1 MTNDLMIVPLSAN
14 DMQAQVNAIQ
24 AVMEKVMKEDVH
36 YGLVPGCGDKPA
48 LLKPGAEKICLMFGL
63 AASFEIQERQ
73 LERGHREYTIICTLK
88 SRSGAIMGQGVG
100 TCSTMESKYRY
111 RGNEAVSTGQ
121 PVPKAYWDNN
131 RDNKYIGGKGFI
143 AQKIEIDG
151 REQWVICEKGDK
163 KENPDIAD
171 TYNTVLKM
179 AKKRSHVDATLTTTA
194 ASDFFTQDIEDIVDG
209 EAVPTTPKAEV
220 VRTEPVPQR
229 SDDEPPPYDPDQ
241 HGGAPSEGMVFKYKP
256 PFKRKDEIK
265 SLGAR
270 WNKETST
277 WDSPKPL
284 TAFTEFLAM

>member
-1 MTNDLMIVPLSAN
+1 MTNELMIVPLSAK
-14 DMQAQVNAIQ
+14 DMQVQVNAIQ
-24 AVMEKVMKEDVH
+24 EVMKQVMEDNVH
-36 YGLVPGCGDKPA
+36 YGKVPGCGDKPT

-73 LERGHREYTIICTLK
+73 LERSHREYTVVCTLK
-88 SRSGAIMGQGVG
+88 SRSGAVMGQGVG

-111 RGNEAVSTGQ
+111 RGNEALSTGR
-121 PVPKAYWDNN
+121 PVPREYWDNN
-131 RDNKYIGGKGFI
+131 KDPSYLGGKGFV
-143 AQKIEIDG
+143 AQKIDG
-151 REQWVICEKGDK
+151 QWMICEKGER

-171 TYNTVLKM
+171 TYNTVLKI

-209 EAVPTTPKAEV
+209 DAVPTRPKVEV
-220 VRTEPVPQR
+220 VTTEAAPQR

-241 HGGAPSEGMVFKYKP
+241 HGGAPSEGIVFKYKP

-265 SLGAR
+265 ALGAR

-277 WDSPKPL
+277 WDSLKPL